1 MCVIVPRK
9 EYKTIT
15 VKVDSFQRFLKV
27 IGEARKADAK
37 LDNSRFLDMLLERY
51 RKSR

>member
-1 MCVIVPRK
+1 MPKK
-9 EYKTIT
+9 EYKTVT
-15 VKVDSFQRFLKV
+15 VKVDTFQRFRKV
-27 IGEARKADAK
+27 IGEARKIDTK